1 MRRIAFKE
9 LREHGWVFAVLFVL
23 FGLGLAVSLSRG
35 DEEGG
40 RFAALKG
47 FVLTYGLVAALVAGN
62 RLVVRE
68 YTGKTQLFLETLPIS
83 RLRVVVTKW
92 LFGWGWVTFSVT
104 SAWAATW
111 WWQAKTTPVSLL
123 DALHAL
129 VPALLWMTSF
139 WAVCFVAGLLGRY
152 RLLFWVVAGLFVYG
166 LDTVG
171 QLVVMQTPPFRLA
184 SDSLAV
190 ANTWPEALDVVVAT
204 LVIAVG
210 LLVGLALPT
219 VGEGSI
225 ATTLSGRMT
234 SRERIFSASTLLVGF
249 MLFSVLTRD
258 RDRPAFALEA
268 VTPKDSPAGP
278 IGVLPGEGVSEE
290 QAQALVEAIAIDVVT
305 FVQAMEYP
313 KLAGVYVVSQRGLD
327 PDIVLRVPLGE
338 KDGLVFRANI
348 ADPRFDS
355 LMLRYRILHSIV
367 GDHTDHRALEEDR
380 HWLLDGFSAWWN
392 TRGDADLRALLRRR
406 AVASPV
412 GLTQTTVARW
422 DETFEKAGDCFGMGI
437 SFTLVDALVDE
448 VGEATVVELARRA
461 FSKPH
466 ESFRDMLFE
475 EKLSKLLVEKRVDFA
490 KLIERAEAAR
500 RNAGGPLG
508 YQGAYELV
516 PRGGGQTQVQF
527 RLSKDGQPVTRW
539 RGLTASA
546 APWQAG
552 IGDTEPSR
560 VDARSGEALAP
571 STFTPGERL
580 FLAIEVDDDELRC
593 SARVLQAWEVLP

>member
-1 MRRIAFKE
+1 MRRIVFKE

-40 RFAALKG
+40 RFAALKA

-92 LFGWGWVTFSVT
+92 LVGWAWVTFSVT

-111 WWQAKTTPVSLL
+111 WWQAKTTPVPPL
-123 DALHAL
+123 DALYAL
-129 VPALLWMTSF
+129 VPAVLWMTCF

-152 RLLFWVVAGLFVYG
+152 RLLFWVVSGLFVYG

-184 SDSLAV
+184 SESLAV
-190 ANTWPEALDVVVAT
+190 ANAWPEAIDVVVGS
-204 LVIAVG
+204 LVIGVG
-210 LLVGLALPT
+210 LLVGLVLPV

-258 RDRPAFALEA
+258 RDRPAFALES
-268 VTPKDSPAGP
+268 VIPKDSPVGP
-278 IGVLPGEGVSEE
+278 IGVLPGEGVSDA

-338 KDGLVFRANI
+338 KDGHVFRANV
-348 ADPRFDS
+348 ADPRFDP

-380 HWLLDGFSAWWN
+380 HWLLDGFASYWN
-392 TRGDADLRALLRRR
+392 TRGDAEARALLRRR
-406 AVASPV
+406 AAASPV
-412 GLTQTTVARW
+412 SLSPQAIARW
-422 DETFEKAGDCFGMGI
+422 DETFERAGDCFGMGI

-448 VGEATVVELARRA
+448 LGEGAVIELARRT
-461 FSKPH
+461 FVKPH
-466 ESFRDMLFE
+466 ESFRDVLFE
-475 EKLSKLLVEKRVDFA
+475 EKLPALLTEKKVDFA
-490 KLIERAEAAR
+490 RLIERAEAAR

-516 PRGGGQTQVQF
+516 PRGGGQTQVRF
-527 RLSKDGQPVTRW
+527 RLSRHGQPVTRW
-539 RGLTASA
+539 RGLTAST

-552 IGDTEPSR
+552 ISDTEPTR
-560 VDARSGEALAP
+560 VDARAGDALAP
-571 STFTPGERL
+571 ATFTSGERL
-580 FLAIEVDDDELRC
+580 FVAIEVDDDELKC